1 MKPLVLILLPL
12 CVLCGCA
19 QTYKIILR
27 NQQELMTS
35 SRPKFDKATET
46 YRFKD
51 ASGKQI
57 VLPAFRV
64 KEIAPL

>member
-1 MKPLVLILLPL
+1 MKRLVLILLPW

-19 QTYKIILR
+19 QTYKITLR
-27 NQQELMTS
+27 NHQQITTS
-35 SRPKFDKATET
+35 SRPKFDKASET

-51 ASGKQI
+51 GSGNQV

-64 KEIAPL
+64 KEIEPL